1 MLVLRRA
8 EPRDVVAVTAFQHE
22 AYHGNRA
29 VLGVEPLPLLA
40 DYDVVLAEKE
50 CWLAETHGRLD
61 GVLILETD
69 GEALLIW
76 SIAVA
81 PKARQTGLGSRL
93 LAHAEKRAH
102 ELGLGHL
109 TLYTGEKL
117 GRNITWYT
125 RHGFRIT
132 RLETLPDRTIV
143 HMSKAVAR
151 MD

>member
-1 MLVLRRA
+1 MLVVRRA
-8 EPRDVVAVTAFQHE
+8 EPRDVAAVTAFQHE
-22 AYHGNRA
+22 AYDGNRA

-40 DYDVVLAEKE
+40 DYHEIIAEKE
-50 CWLAETHGRLD
+50 CWLAETHHRLD
-61 GVLILETD
+61 GVLILEIE

-81 PKARQTGLGSRL
+81 PKARETGLGSRL
-93 LAHAEKRAH
+93 LAYAEKRAH
-102 ELGLGHL
+102 DLGLSQL

-125 RHGFRIT
+125 RHGFRIA

-143 HMSKAVAR
+143 HMNKAVSR
-151 MD
+151 VD